1 MDKIYFFKVWIFS
14 PPLTLEVRGSNRKE
28 TLALRPQI
36 QFENKKWT
44 LKSLGSYI
52 GKDPNDI
59 KLLRTKD
66 LRYS

>member
-1 MDKIYFFKVWIFS
+1 
-14 PPLTLEVRGSNRKE
+14 
-28 TLALRPQI
+28 LRPQI